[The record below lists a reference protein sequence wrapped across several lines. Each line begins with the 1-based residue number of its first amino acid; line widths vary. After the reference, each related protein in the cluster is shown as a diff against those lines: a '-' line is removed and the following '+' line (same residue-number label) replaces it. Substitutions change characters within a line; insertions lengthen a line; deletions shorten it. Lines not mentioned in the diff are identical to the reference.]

1 MRMLQCQ
8 RLCDESAH
16 RPSKYARM
24 LETECIDH
32 AGCII
37 GEPCDVER
45 FPIVSRA
52 TDPAVVDED
61 QLVRRRET
69 IDERR
74 IPIGVRR
81 GKSVQNKQPQAIPN
95 ATIGNL
101 CTIDLDCSRWLT
113 GHGRRQEITSRASKS
128 ILCEQQ
134 ARWLQQ
140 YAARGR
146 CRR

>member
-1 MRMLQCQ
+1 
-8 RLCDESAH
+8 
-16 RPSKYARM
+16 M
-24 LETECIDH
+24 LETELVDH
-32 AGCII
+32 ASCII
-37 GEPCDVER
+37 GEPRDVER

-95 ATIGNL
+95 ATIVRCAWSLPTAKTRETSSSARFRVSVVAGIDDPALL
-101 CTIDLDCSRWLT
+101 C
-113 GHGRRQEITSRASKS
+113 
-128 ILCEQQ
+128 
-134 ARWLQQ
+134 
-140 YAARGR
+140 
-146 CRR
+146 

>member
-1 MRMLQCQ
+1 MNPPI
-8 RLCDESAH
+8 DH
-16 RPSKYARM
+16 PKYARM
-24 LETECIDH
+24 LEIECIDH

-69 IDERR
+69 INERR
-74 IPIGVRR
+74 LPIGGGR
-81 GKSVQNKQPQAIPN
+81 GKAVQNEQRQAIPN
-95 ATIGNL
+95 TTIGNL

-128 ILCEQQ
+128 TLC
-134 ARWLQQ
+134 ASDNPL
-140 YAARGR
+140 ASTVR
-146 CRR
+146 CAWSLPTAKTREHQ

>member
-45 FPIVSRA
+45 FPILSRA

-69 IDERR
+69 INERR
-74 IPIGVRR
+74 LPIGGGRGKAVKIEQREDIPIGTVC
-81 GKSVQNKQPQAIPN
+81 
-95 ATIGNL
+95 TL
-101 CTIDLDCSRWLT
+101 C
-113 GHGRRQEITSRASKS
+113 A
-128 ILCEQQ
+128 
-134 ARWLQQ
+134 
-140 YAARGR
+140 
-146 CRR
+146 